1 MKTLIKLIAM
11 TVVLTLSVAALASCG
26 GSSENNTSN
35 DTADDT
41 GKETEADNANI
52 AGEVK
57 TSGNITVFVPEE
69 FDFTGTNLFN
79 EADDNVARLINKEDG
94 SEYFLISLY
103 DKSNAE
109 SSIDMTR
116 DINEAEDVTVEI
128 GGKTWAGVKYN
139 SYGYDVFQVYC
150 EANSALVT
158 CCGYTLDSDT
168 AISVLSSIK

>member
-1 MKTLIKLIAM
+1 MKRFIKFISIA
-11 TVVLTLSVAALASCG
+11 VVLTLAIAALASCG
-26 GSSENNTSN
+26 GNSGN
-35 DTADDT
+35 DTANDT
-41 GKETEADNANI
+41 ANDTEAENVKTM

-128 GGKTWAGVKYN
+128 GGKTWAGVKYD
-139 SYGYDVFQVYC
+139 SFGYDVFQVYC
-150 EANSALVT
+150 EANRALVT
-158 CCGYTLDSDT
+158 CCGYTIDSEVAT
-168 AISVLSSIK
+168 AVLGSIK